1 MILCDP
7 GGSSS
12 CKIRKGTLW
21 SQECSCLAKI
31 SSGAYCLG
39 SLCVVIVI
47 WDTVYDRN
55 NEHHPFKKT
64 VFILSFQ
71 VVVEV
76 YSYNLVLFH
85 IIVAPV
91 MYEMLKFREKTTSIM
106 NFPRGK

>member
-12 CKIRKGTLW
+12 CKVRKGTLW
-21 SQECSCLAKI
+21 FQDCSCLAKI
-31 SSGAYCLG
+31 SSDAQWLG

-71 VVVEV
+71 VVLEV
-76 YSYNLVLFH
+76 YSYNFVLFH

-91 MYEMLKFREKTTSIM
+91 MYEMLKFREKTTLIM
-106 NFPRGK
+106 NFPKGK